1 MDGDFVMDKILE
13 LAKQLADAIADLP
26 LEEKV
31 EALNQSRLILHKV
44 SPFSFEPVDC
54 VLWVEAGKVIANDY
68 NPNSVAR
75 PEMSLLEHSMLKN
88 GVAMPI
94 VSADMAQSGPLVT
107 RPHKTVDGFHR
118 GKICKTSKKIR
129 DRLHGYAPVANIA
142 GDAAN
147 LAHLMSATV
156 EFNRARGEHS
166 VELMAGLV
174 KEMIQLGQTDQEIA
188 QHLGMEAEEVLRLK
202 QMTGLAGLFKGQT
215 YSKAW
220 EAAT

>member
-1 MDGDFVMDKILE
+1 MDKILE
-13 LAKQLADAIADLP
+13 LAKQLAAAISKLP

-31 EALNQSRLILHKV
+31 EALNQSRLILHEV
-44 SPFSFEPVDC
+44 SPFKFEPVDC
-54 VLWVEAGKVIANDY
+54 VLWVESDKVIANDY

-75 PEMSLLEHSMLKN
+75 PEMGLLEHSMLKN

-94 VSADMAQSGPLVT
+94 VSADMAQQGPLTT

-118 GKICKTSKKIR
+118 GKICRTSKKIR

-142 GDAAN
+142 GDSAD

-166 VELMAGLV
+166 VELMAEMV
-174 KEMIQLGQTDQEIA
+174 KVMIQLGKTDQEIA
-188 QHLGMEAEEVLRLK
+188 K
-202 QMTGLAGLFKGQT
+202 QIGRAHV
-215 YSKAW
+215 
-220 EAAT
+220 